1 MKETPSLSSSTVIT
15 VHISDVNDNAP
26 HFPAPVI
33 NAFLSENGQ
42 AGGLVTKVSADDS
55 DTGENAE
62 VSYSLLDSSSSS
74 VPITTLIN
82 INSLSG
88 EIFSLQSFNHEET
101 KRFQFQV
108 MATDSG
114 VPPLE
119 Q

>member
-1 MKETPSLSSSTVIT
+1 M
-15 VHISDVNDNAP
+15 
-26 HFPAPVI
+26 
-33 NAFLSENGQ
+33 
-42 AGGLVTKVSADDS
+42 
-55 DTGENAE
+55 
-62 VSYSLLDSSSSS
+62 LDSSSSS

-114 VPPLE
+114 VPL
-119 Q
+119 

>member
-26 HFPAPVI
+26 RFPAPVM

-42 AGGLVTKVSADDS
+42 AGGLVTKCPLMIQTLVK
-55 DTGENAE
+55 TQK

-88 EIFSLQSFNHEET
+88 EIFSYSHLIT
-101 KRFQFQV
+101 KKNKEISVSSYGDRLWC
-108 MATDSG
+108 SSS
-114 VPPLE
+114 E